1 LQYVVQQFG
10 DLKINQPPP
19 AFTWLFRVI
28 TTFCRPIT
36 LLYRGAASQI
46 CAVVAGMLANK
57 LSYLDTLK
65 KGPSPRIPSTAL
77 P

>member
-19 AFTWLFRVI
+19 AFAWLFRVI

-46 CAVVAGMLANK
+46 SAVVTGIFANK
-57 LSYLDTLK
+57 IAYLDALK
-65 KGPSPRIPSTAL
+65 KGPSPRIPPTAL